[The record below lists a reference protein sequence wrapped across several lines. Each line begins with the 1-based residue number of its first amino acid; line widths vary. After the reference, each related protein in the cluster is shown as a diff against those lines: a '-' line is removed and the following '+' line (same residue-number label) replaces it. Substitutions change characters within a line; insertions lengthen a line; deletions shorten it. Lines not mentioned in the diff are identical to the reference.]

1 MTGSLQVKKGN
12 YYAVY
17 RDDLGKQKWIPLNL
31 PVEGNNKRK
40 AQLRLRE
47 VLAEAEKSR
56 TIITSSILFVDWLL
70 LWLDQKQPDIVKGT
84 YEVYKLYL
92 DTHIIPFFKPKGL
105 TLSQLNA
112 QHIQSY
118 YNKKIKDGQSA
129 CTLHK
134 HNAIINGSLKEAVRK
149 DIILSN
155 PVDKVTLPK
164 KKKYRG
170 VAYTLDE
177 TRTLLNCTGDD
188 PLRPAIVLGLF
199 YGLRRSEALGLRWC
213 DIDFKKKK
221 IFVHRSVT
229 KMLTVD
235 EKDETKNESSRRPL
249 TIVPCTEPY
258 FKELLELQQQSLQE
272 FGEKFTLD
280 RKICVWPNGRPLSP
294 DYISHHFS
302 LLLEKNNLPH
312 IRFHDLRHTAGSLL
326 LEDGVDIKT
335 IQEFLGH
342 SQASTTT
349 NIYLHSIVSGGQV
362 TSQSL
367 NRILA

>member
-1 MTGSLQVKKGN
+1 MTGSLQIRNGK

-17 RDDLGKQKWIPLNL
+17 RNDKGKQKWVLLDIPAS
-31 PVEGNNKRK
+31 GNNKRK

-47 VLAEAEKSR
+47 VLAEAEKGR
-56 TIITSSILFVDWLL
+56 DVVTSDILFVDWML
-70 LWLDQKQPDIVKGT
+70 LWLDQKKPDVVKGT
-84 YEVYKLYL
+84 YEGYQLYL
-92 DTHIIPFFKPKGL
+92 DKHIIPYFKPKNL
-105 TLSQLNA
+105 TLSKLNA
-112 QHIQSY
+112 QHLQGY
-118 YNKKIKDGQSA
+118 FNTKVKEGQSA

-134 HNAIINGSLKEAVRK
+134 HNAIINGSLKEAVQK

-164 KKKYRG
+164 KKKYHG
-170 VAYTLDE
+170 VAYTLEE

-199 YGLRRSEALGLRWC
+199 YGLRRSEVLGLRWC
-213 DIDFKKKK
+213 DINFTKKV
-221 IFVHRSVT
+221 IFIHRAVT
-229 KMLTVD
+229 KMVTVD
-235 EKDETKNESSRRPL
+235 DKDETKNESSRRRL
-249 TIVPCTEPY
+249 TIVPGTEQY
-258 FKELLELQQQSLQE
+258 FRELMEIQKAQLSE
-272 FGEKFTLD
+272 FGEKFTLE
-280 RKICVWPNGRPLSP
+280 RKVCVWPDGRSLGP

-302 LLLEKNNLPH
+302 LLLKKNGLPH

-342 SQASTTT
+342 SQTSTTT
-349 NIYLHSIVSGGQV
+349 NIYLHSIVSGGHV

-367 NRILA
+367 NRIMA